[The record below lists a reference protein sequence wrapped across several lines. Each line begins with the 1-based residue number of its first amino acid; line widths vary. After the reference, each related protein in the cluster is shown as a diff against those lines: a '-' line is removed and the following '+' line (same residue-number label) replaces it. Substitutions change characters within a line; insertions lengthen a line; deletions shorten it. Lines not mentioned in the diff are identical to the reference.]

1 MLTDNVARFLPKG
14 SAMNEENRVPIGW
27 NMYMT
32 LALTMKKKHQKK
44 ILV

>member
-1 MLTDNVARFLPKG
+1 MLTENVARFLPNG

-32 LALTMKKKHQKK
+32 LALTMKKKKTSN
-44 ILV
+44 IL